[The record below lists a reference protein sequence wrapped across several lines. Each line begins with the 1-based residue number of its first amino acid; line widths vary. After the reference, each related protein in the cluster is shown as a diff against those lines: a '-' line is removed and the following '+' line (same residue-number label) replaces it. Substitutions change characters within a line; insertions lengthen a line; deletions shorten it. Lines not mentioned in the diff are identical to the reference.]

1 MNNQKSTIC
10 SDSKQPAIPSSQLT
24 VWNNRQKHVRDRAY
38 YRKWI
43 DNLLCKA
50 KIKNCL
56 KWLNEKTHVV
66 ENRIYEI
73 GKFILNSLIKLSKH
87 FPATV
92 GGAVIGYF
100 LSLVILTIPFVGWL
114 IGPFLMPI
122 LITLGGICG
131 FAADICSKCGQQ
143 AVVRVQT
150 SATNSL

>member
-1 MNNQKSTIC
+1 MDHLKATIH
-10 SDSKQPAIPSSQLT
+10 SDSKQPAITNSQLI

-56 KWLNEKTHVV
+56 KWLNHKTHVV
-66 ENRIYEI
+66 GNRIYEI
-73 GKFILNSLIKLSKH
+73 GKFIINSLIKLSKH

-92 GGAVIGYF
+92 GGAVIGFF
-100 LSLVILTIPFVGWL
+100 LSLVISTIPFVGWL

-122 LITLGGICG
+122 LVTLGGICG
-131 FAADICSKCGQQ
+131 FASDIRSNCGQQ
-143 AVVRVQT
+143 AVVKVET
-150 SATNSL
+150 SAKNSL